1 MGEPALPMRPLPA
14 VGITLLVV
22 AAVVAGGIG
31 LDWAAH
37 PAPGGAF
44 AACKTGPK
52 LAPNLY
58 SAPPPMCIDPSKTYN
73 GTIKTTK
80 GDFSFVFL
88 ASAAPKTTNN
98 FIVLA
103 LNGYYNGLTFFRS
116 EDWVVQGGD
125 PENDGRGGPGYTLPP
140 EAPAPGD
147 RWVPGAM
154 GMARFPGDGISGSQ
168 FFVLKGSWPGGD
180 PTTPYNHFATVTL
193 GFDIVGQLTPGDR
206 ILRVEV
212 KRS

>member
-1 MGEPALPMRPLPA
+1 MRPLPA

-88 ASAAPKTTNN
+88 ASSAPKTTNN

-103 LNGYYNGLTFFRS
+103 VNGYYDGLRFWRA
-116 EDWVVQGGD
+116 EDWVVQTGD
-125 PENDGRGGPGYTLPP
+125 PRDDGRGGPGYTLPEEP
-140 EAPAPGD
+140 TKEGWQPGSL
-147 RWVPGAM
+147 
-154 GMARFPGDGISGSQ
+154 GMARPINGPLNGGQFFITRDSWPGDGPGSIVYNR
-168 FFVLKGSWPGGD
+168 FGS
-180 PTTPYNHFATVTL
+180 VVL
-193 GFDIVGQLTPGDR
+193 GFDILTQLSAGDR
-206 ILRVEV
+206 VLRIEV
-212 KRS
+212 KPG